1 MKDNVKRLLAF
12 VLAAVMLVSLCP
24 TLGVSAATAEP
35 EAEAAQGETSN
46 SYEPWKH
53 GYRLVDVLNWS
64 PETDNYGEE
73 LRARVPLQERN
84 EPFTATQANPNL
96 KSEAQV
102 YNVAMGNYRST
113 DTAEAPWNGG
123 QYYDDF
129 SYNLFK
135 FWQYTDY
142 IGAGGRPT
150 TGFDAVTAKEQ
161 ERYEYGV
168 IGIPIAAGCWYT
180 AFNLKMNPMVAALAM
195 SFSSVFVVSNALRL
209 RFFKPKHGSAVS
221 TSAAESAAPVTASIP
236 AGASLLEPSAKQTTI
251 NQSNGGTTMKKELM
265 IEGMMCQNCVKH
277 VTHAL
282 EGIPG
287 AADVQVSLEK
297 ATVNVPESVTDEALK
312 AAVTEAGYE
321 VTGITT
327 HEG

>member
-12 VLAAVMLVSLCP
+12 VLAAVMLVSVCP
-24 TLGVSAATAEP
+24 TLGVCAAAASSGAE
-35 EAEAAQGETSN
+35 EAQGETSN

-123 QYYDDF
+123 QYYDEF

-150 TGFDAVTAKEQ
+150 VGFDAKTAKEQ
-161 ERYEYGV
+161 ERYE
-168 IGIPIAAGCWYT
+168 
-180 AFNLKMNPMVAALAM
+180 
-195 SFSSVFVVSNALRL
+195 
-209 RFFKPKHGSAVS
+209 
-221 TSAAESAAPVTASIP
+221 
-236 AGASLLEPSAKQTTI
+236 
-251 NQSNGGTTMKKELM
+251 
-265 IEGMMCQNCVKH
+265 
-277 VTHAL
+277 
-282 EGIPG
+282 
-287 AADVQVSLEK
+287 
-297 ATVNVPESVTDEALK
+297 
-312 AAVTEAGYE
+312 
-321 VTGITT
+321 
-327 HEG
+327 

>member
-150 TGFDAVTAKEQ
+150 TGFDAVTAKD
-161 ERYEYGV
+161 RSG
-168 IGIPIAAGCWYT
+168 
-180 AFNLKMNPMVAALAM
+180 M
-195 SFSSVFVVSNALRL
+195 SMASSASPSPPSSTPLTKTVSRPL
-209 RFFKPKHGSAVS
+209 PS
-221 TSAAESAAPVTASIP
+221 TSSPETPSTPKSGCTRMKTASSPMPRRWWRLPDITALTATSSTRRAP
-236 AGASLLEPSAKQTTI
+236 SILLSSPCSRR
-251 NQSNGGTTMKKELM
+251 
-265 IEGMMCQNCVKH
+265 
-277 VTHAL
+277 
-282 EGIPG
+282 
-287 AADVQVSLEK
+287 
-297 ATVNVPESVTDEALK
+297 
-312 AAVTEAGYE
+312 
-321 VTGITT
+321 
-327 HEG
+327 

>member
-168 IGIPIAAGCWYT
+168 IGIPIAAFINT
-180 AFNLKMNPMVAALAM
+180 AHKNGVKAIAEYFIPRDPPVHRRVA
-195 SFSSVFVVSNALRL
+195 
-209 RFFKPKHGSAVS
+209 
-221 TSAAESAAPVTASIP
+221 
-236 AGASLLEPSAKQTTI
+236 
-251 NQSNGGTTMKKELM
+251 
-265 IEGMMCQNCVKH
+265 
-277 VTHAL
+277 
-282 EGIPG
+282 
-287 AADVQVSLEK
+287 VQ
-297 ATVNVPESVTDEALK
+297 
-312 AAVTEAGYE
+312 G
-321 VTGITT
+321 
-327 HEG
+327 

>member
-168 IGIPIAAGCWYT
+168 IGIPIAAGVFIPLGLT
-180 AFNLKMNPMVAALAM
+180 LNPMLGAAAM
-195 SFSSVFVVSNALRL
+195 SLSSFCVVSNALRL
-209 RFFKPKHGSAVS
+209 NLFKLRDARHDHKRSKQLK
-221 TSAAESAAPVTASIP
+221 EIP
-236 AGASLLEPSAKQTTI
+236 IENHKEDTNAMKK
-251 NQSNGGTTMKKELM
+251 TMK
-265 IEGMMCQNCVKH
+265 IEGMMCGHCEATVKK
-277 VTHAL
+277 AL
-282 EGIPG
+282 EAIEGV
-287 AADVQVSLEK
+287 ASADVSH
-297 ATVNVPESVTDEALK
+297 ESGTAVVTLSAPVEDAALK
-312 AAVTEAGYE
+312 KAVEDKDYK
-321 VTGITT
+321 VTGI
-327 HEG
+327 E

>member
-113 DTAEAPWNGG
+113 DTAEAPGTAA
-123 QYYDDF
+123 
-129 SYNLFK
+129 S
-135 FWQYTDY
+135 
-142 IGAGGRPT
+142 T
-150 TGFDAVTAKEQ
+150 TMISRTTCSSSGS
-161 ERYEYGV
+161 
-168 IGIPIAAGCWYT
+168 IPITSAPAAGPPR
-180 AFNLKMNPMVAALAM
+180 A
-195 SFSSVFVVSNALRL
+195 
-209 RFFKPKHGSAVS
+209 S
-221 TSAAESAAPVTASIP
+221 T
-236 AGASLLEPSAKQTTI
+236 L
-251 NQSNGGTTMKKELM
+251 
-265 IEGMMCQNCVKH
+265 
-277 VTHAL
+277 
-282 EGIPG
+282 
-287 AADVQVSLEK
+287 
-297 ATVNVPESVTDEALK
+297 
-312 AAVTEAGYE
+312 
-321 VTGITT
+321 
-327 HEG
+327 